1 MDKSP
6 ALARGALDGL
16 RVLELGSLIAG
27 PFATRL
33 MAEFGADVIKI
44 ESPAQGDDPGGDPLR
59 SWRKLHKGESLWW
72 TAQARNK
79 RCITLNLKHP
89 QGRDIVLR
97 LAERADVVVENM
109 RPGALEKLGLGW
121 DDLRAVNPSLVMV
134 RISGFGQTG
143 PMRLQPGFGAI
154 AEAMGG
160 MRYVTGDPD
169 RPPMR
174 ANLSLGDSIAALHA
188 TLGALMA
195 LRHRDA
201 TGGRWNGAQENAGPP
216 QVFLSPSGGGPG
228 AARPRGRSGGGEGQ
242 VVDVALTESV
252 FNLLESTLMEYSYDG
267 TVRQRTGTSI
277 PGITPSNVYRS
288 KGGEWVQI
296 SGNGDAIF
304 RRLMLAI
311 GRADMAD
318 DPGLAR
324 NPGRM
329 VRADEIDAAI
339 QQWAAGQEPEAIVQA
354 MRAAEVPATRI
365 YSIADVVADPQ
376 FQARG
381 MIEAHTLADGTPVD
395 LPAPAPRL
403 SQTPG
408 ATRWLGPALGAH
420 TDEVLAELGLDA
432 AQIAALR
439 QSGAI

>member
-1 MDKSP
+1 MDEMP
-6 ALARGALDGL
+6 AIATQAPRGALDGL

-27 PFATRL
+27 PFSTRL

-44 ESPAQGDDPGGDPLR
+44 ESPARGDDPGGDPLR

-79 RCITLNLKHP
+79 RCITVNLKHP
-89 QGRDIVLR
+89 QGRDIVLQ
-97 LAERADVVVENM
+97 LAARADVVVENM

-121 DDLRAVNPSLVMV
+121 DDLRAINPSLVMV

-143 PMRLQPGFGAI
+143 SMRMQPGFGAI

-188 TLGALMA
+188 TMGALMA
-195 LRHRDA
+195 LRYRDA
-201 TGGRWNGAQENAGPP
+201 TGGRW
-216 QVFLSPSGGGPG
+216 SGQ
-228 AARPRGRSGGGEGQ
+228 SGGEGQ

-267 TVRQRTGTSI
+267 TVRERTGTSI

-304 RRLMLAI
+304 KRLMLAI
-311 GRADMAD
+311 GRADMAE

-339 QQWAAGQEPEAIVQA
+339 QAWAAQQEPDAIVQA

-365 YSIADVVADPQ
+365 YSIADVASDAQ
-376 FQARG
+376 FRARG
-381 MIEAHTLADGTPVD
+381 MIEPHTLADGTPVD

-408 ATRWLGPALGAH
+408 TTRWLGPALGAH
-420 TDEVLAELGLDA
+420 TDAVLTELGLDA

-439 QSGAI
+439 HDGAV

>member
-1 MDKSP
+1 MDKQVASTQP
-6 ALARGALDGL
+6 ARSALDGL

-44 ESPAQGDDPGGDPLR
+44 ESPARGDDPGGDPLR

-79 RCITLNLKHP
+79 RCITVNLKHP

-97 LAERADVVVENM
+97 LAARADVVVENM

-188 TLGALMA
+188 TMGALMA

-201 TGGRWNGAQENAGPP
+201 TGGRWNGEQ
-216 QVFLSPSGGGPG
+216 
-228 AARPRGRSGGGEGQ
+228 GGEGQ
-242 VVDVALTESV
+242 LVDVALTESV

-267 TVRQRTGTSI
+267 TIRQRTGTSI

-304 RRLMLAI
+304 KRLMLAI
-311 GRADMAD
+311 GRADMAE

-329 VRADEIDAAI
+329 ARADEIDAAI
-339 QQWAAGQEPEAIVQA
+339 QAWAAQQEPDAIVHL

-365 YSIADVVADPQ
+365 YSIADVVADAQ

-381 MIEAHTLADGTPVD
+381 MIEAQTLADGTPVD

-403 SQTPG
+403 SRTPG

-439 QSGAI
+439 EQGAI

>member
-1 MDKSP
+1 MDETP
-6 ALARGALDGL
+6 ASAQPPRSALDGL

-27 PFATRL
+27 PFSTRL

-72 TAQARNK
+72 AAQARNK

-89 QGRDIVLR
+89 QGRDMVLQ
-97 LAERADVVVENM
+97 LVAKADVVVENM

-121 DDLRAVNPSLVMV
+121 EALHAVNPSLVMV
-134 RISGFGQTG
+134 RISGFGQSG
-143 PMRLQPGFGAI
+143 PMRMQPGFGAI

-160 MRYVTGDPD
+160 MRFVTGDPD

-174 ANLSLGDSIAALHA
+174 GNLSLGDSIAALHA
-188 TLGALMA
+188 TMGALMA

-201 TGGRWNGAQENAGPP
+201 TGGRWNGQT
-216 QVFLSPSGGGPG
+216 
-228 AARPRGRSGGGEGQ
+228 GGEGQ

-304 RRLMLAI
+304 KRLMLAI
-311 GRADMAD
+311 GRADMAE

-329 VRADEIDAAI
+329 TRADEIDAAI
-339 QQWAAGQEPEAIVQA
+339 QAWAAQHAPDAIVQA

-381 MIEAHTLADGTPVD
+381 MIEPHTLADGTPVD

-403 SQTPG
+403 SATPG
-408 ATRWLGPALGAH
+408 VTRWLGPALGAH
-420 TDEVLAELGLDA
+420 TDAVLAELGLDA

-439 QSGAI
+439 QGGAI

>member
-1 MDKSP
+1 MDESTSSVP
-6 ALARGALDGL
+6 RGALDGL
-16 RVLELGSLIAG
+16 RVIELGSLIAG

-72 TAQARNK
+72 AAQARNK
-79 RCITLNLKHP
+79 RCITVNLKHP
-89 QGRDIVLR
+89 EGRDIVLR
-97 LAERADVVVENM
+97 LVERADVVVENM

-121 DDLRAVNPSLVMV
+121 EALRAVNPSLVMV
-134 RISGFGQTG
+134 RISGFGQSG
-143 PMRLQPGFGAI
+143 PMRSQPGFGAI

-188 TLGALMA
+188 AFGALAA

-201 TGGRWNGAQENAGPP
+201 TGGRWNGHT
-216 QVFLSPSGGGPG
+216 
-228 AARPRGRSGGGEGQ
+228 GGEGQ

-252 FNLLESTLMEYSYDG
+252 FNMLESTLMEYSYDG

-329 VRADEIDAAI
+329 ARAEEIDAAI
-339 QQWAAGQEPEAIVQA
+339 QQWAGEQKADAIVQA

-365 YSIADVVADPQ
+365 YSIADIVADAQ

-381 MIEAHTLADGTPVD
+381 MIEAHALADGTPVD

-439 QSGAI
+439 ESGAV

>member
-1 MDKSP
+1 MDDIATSKPS
-6 ALARGALDGL
+6 GALNGL
-16 RVLELGSLIAG
+16 RVIELGSLIAG

-44 ESPAQGDDPGGDPLR
+44 ESPARGDDPGGDPLR

-79 RCITLNLKHP
+79 RCITVNLKHP
-89 QGRDIVLR
+89 QGRDLVLQ
-97 LAERADVVVENM
+97 LAARADVVVENM

-121 DDLRAVNPSLVMV
+121 DALRAVNPSLVMV

-143 PMRLQPGFGAI
+143 PMHLQPGFGAI

-188 TLGALMA
+188 VMGALIA

-201 TGGRWNGAQENAGPP
+201 TGGRWD
-216 QVFLSPSGGGPG
+216 
-228 AARPRGRSGGGEGQ
+228 GRRGGEGQ

-252 FNLLESTLMEYSYDG
+252 FNMMESTLMEYSYDG

-304 RRLMLAI
+304 KRLMLAI

-329 VRADEIDAAI
+329 ARADDIDAAI
-339 QQWAAGQEPEAIVQA
+339 QAWAAQQEPDAIVQA

-376 FQARG
+376 FRARG
-381 MIEAHTLADGTPVD
+381 MIEPHTLADGTPVD

-403 SQTPG
+403 SATPG

-420 TDEVLAELGLDA
+420 TEAVLAELGLDA
-432 AQIAALR
+432 AQVAALR
-439 QSGAI
+439 QDGVI

>member
-1 MDKSP
+1 MDEATTSTQP
-6 ALARGALDGL
+6 PRGALDGL

-33 MAEFGADVIKI
+33 LAEFGADVIKI
-44 ESPAQGDDPGGDPLR
+44 EPPARDDGPGGDPLR
-59 SWRKLHKGESLWW
+59 SWRRLHKGESLWW
-72 TAQARNK
+72 AAQARNK
-79 RCITLNLKHP
+79 RCITLNLRHP
-89 QGRDIVLR
+89 QGRDIVLQ
-97 LAERADVVVENM
+97 LVAKTDVVMENM
-109 RPGALEKLGLGW
+109 RPGTLEKLGLGW
-121 DDLRAVNPSLVMV
+121 DDLRAVNPGLVMV

-143 PMRLQPGFGAI
+143 PMRMQPGFGAI

-188 TLGALMA
+188 TMGALMA

-201 TGGRWNGAQENAGPP
+201 TGGRWNGQ
-216 QVFLSPSGGGPG
+216 S
-228 AARPRGRSGGGEGQ
+228 GGEGQ

-267 TVRQRTGTSI
+267 TVRERTGTSI

-304 RRLMLAI
+304 KRLMLAI
-311 GRADMAD
+311 GRTDMAQ
-318 DPGLAR
+318 DPGLGR

-329 VRADEIDAAI
+329 LRADEIDAAI
-339 QQWAAGQEPEAIVQA
+339 QAWAAQREPDAIVQA
-354 MRAAEVPATRI
+354 MRDAEVPATRI
-365 YSIADVVADPQ
+365 YSIADVVADVQ
-376 FQARG
+376 FRARG
-381 MIEAHTLADGTPVD
+381 MIEPHTLADGTPID

-403 SQTPG
+403 SRTPG
-408 ATRWLGPALGAH
+408 ETRWLGPALGAH
-420 TDEVLAELGLDA
+420 TEAVLRELGLDA
-432 AQIAALR
+432 AQIAALH
-439 QSGAI
+439 QDGAI

>member
-1 MDKSP
+1 MDESTSSVP
-6 ALARGALDGL
+6 RGALDGL
-16 RVLELGSLIAG
+16 RVIELGSLIAG

-72 TAQARNK
+72 AAQARNK
-79 RCITLNLKHP
+79 RCITVNLKHP
-89 QGRDIVLR
+89 EGRDIVLR
-97 LAERADVVVENM
+97 LVERADVVVENM

-121 DDLRAVNPSLVMV
+121 EALRAVNPSLVMV
-134 RISGFGQTG
+134 RISGFGQSG
-143 PMRLQPGFGAI
+143 PMRSQPGFGAI

-188 TLGALMA
+188 AFGALAA

-201 TGGRWNGAQENAGPP
+201 TGGRWNGHT
-216 QVFLSPSGGGPG
+216 
-228 AARPRGRSGGGEGQ
+228 GGEGQ

-252 FNLLESTLMEYSYDG
+252 FNMLESTLMEYSYDG

-329 VRADEIDAAI
+329 ARADEIDAAI
-339 QQWAAGQEPEAIVQA
+339 QQWAATQQPDAIVQA

-439 QSGAI
+439 ESGAV

>member
-1 MDKSP
+1 MDKPDASTQP
-6 ALARGALDGL
+6 ARSALDGL

-33 MAEFGADVIKI
+33 MAEFGADVVKI
-44 ESPAQGDDPGGDPLR
+44 ESPARGDDPGGDPLR

-89 QGRDIVLR
+89 QGRGIVLQ
-97 LAERADVVVENM
+97 LAARADVVVENM

-188 TLGALMA
+188 TMGALMA

-201 TGGRWNGAQENAGPP
+201 TGGRWNGEQ
-216 QVFLSPSGGGPG
+216 
-228 AARPRGRSGGGEGQ
+228 GGEGQ

-304 RRLMLAI
+304 KRLMLAI
-311 GRADMAD
+311 GRTDMAED
-318 DPGLAR
+318 AGLAH

-329 VRADEIDAAI
+329 ARADEIDAAI
-339 QQWAAGQEPEAIVQA
+339 QQWAAGQEPEAIVLA

-365 YSIADVVADPQ
+365 YSIADVAADAQ
-376 FQARG
+376 FRSRG
-381 MIEAHTLADGTPVD
+381 MIESHILADGTPVD

-403 SQTPG
+403 SATPG

-432 AQIAALR
+432 GQIAALR
-439 QSGAI
+439 QDGAV

>member
-1 MDKSP
+1 MDESTSSVP
-6 ALARGALDGL
+6 RGALDGL
-16 RVLELGSLIAG
+16 RVIELGSLIAG

-72 TAQARNK
+72 AAQARNK
-79 RCITLNLKHP
+79 RCITVNLKHP
-89 QGRDIVLR
+89 EGRDIVLR
-97 LAERADVVVENM
+97 LVERADVVVENM

-121 DDLRAVNPSLVMV
+121 EALRAVNPSLVMV
-134 RISGFGQTG
+134 RISGFGQSG
-143 PMRLQPGFGAI
+143 PMRSQPGFGAI

-188 TLGALMA
+188 AFGALAA

-201 TGGRWNGAQENAGPP
+201 TGGRWNGHT
-216 QVFLSPSGGGPG
+216 
-228 AARPRGRSGGGEGQ
+228 GGEGQ

-252 FNLLESTLMEYSYDG
+252 FNMLESTLMEYSYDG

-329 VRADEIDAAI
+329 ARAEEIDAAI
-339 QQWAAGQEPEAIVQA
+339 QQWAATQQPDAIVQA

-439 QSGAI
+439 ESGAV

>member
-1 MDKSP
+1 MDEKTCCAP
-6 ALARGALDGL
+6 RGALDGL

-33 MAEFGADVIKI
+33 LAEFGADVIKI
-44 ESPAQGDDPGGDPLR
+44 EPPARGDDPGGDPLR
-59 SWRKLHKGESLWW
+59 SWRKLHQGESLWW
-72 TAQARNK
+72 AAQARNK
-79 RCITLNLKHP
+79 RCITLDLKHP
-89 QGRDIVLR
+89 EGRALALR
-97 LAERADVVVENM
+97 LAERVDVVVENM

-121 DDLRAVNPSLVMV
+121 DDLRTVNPSLVMV
-134 RISGFGQTG
+134 RISGFGQSG
-143 PMRLQPGFGAI
+143 PMAQQPGFGAI

-169 RPPMR
+169 LPPMR

-188 TLGALMA
+188 VMGALIA

-201 TGGRWNGAQENAGPP
+201 TGGRWNGKT
-216 QVFLSPSGGGPG
+216 GGQ
-228 AARPRGRSGGGEGQ
+228 GQ
-242 VVDVALTESV
+242 LVDVALTESV
-252 FNLLESTLMEYSYDG
+252 FNMMESTLMEYSYDG

-304 RRLMLAI
+304 KRLMRAI
-311 GRADMAD
+311 GRPDMAD
-318 DPGLAR
+318 DPDLAR

-329 VRADEIDAAI
+329 ARVDDIDAAI
-339 QQWAAGQEPEAIVQA
+339 QDWAAQHAPEAIVQA
-354 MRAAEVPATRI
+354 MRAAEVPAARI
-365 YSIADVVADPQ
+365 YSIADIVADPQ

-381 MIEAHTLADGTPVD
+381 MIERHALADGRPID

-403 SQTPG
+403 SATPG
-408 ATRWLGPALGAH
+408 ETRWLGPKLGAH
-420 TDEVLAELGLDA
+420 TEDVLAELGLDA

-439 QSGAI
+439 QGGAI

>member
-1 MDKSP
+1 MAETSAGCAQTP
-6 ALARGALDGL
+6 GALDGL

-33 MAEFGADVIKI
+33 LAEFGADVIKI
-44 ESPAQGDDPGGDPLR
+44 ETPARDGDPGGDPLR

-72 TAQARNK
+72 AAQARNK
-79 RCITLNLKHP
+79 RCITLDLKHP
-89 QGRDIVLR
+89 RGRDIVRQLVAR
-97 LAERADVVVENM
+97 TDVVVENM
-109 RPGALEKLGLGW
+109 RPGALEKLGMGW
-121 DDLRAVNPSLVMV
+121 DDLRAVNPALVMV

-143 PMRLQPGFGAI
+143 PMRQQPGFGAI

-188 TLGALMA
+188 VMGALVA

-201 TGGRWNGAQENAGPP
+201 TGGRWDGHNGGQ
-216 QVFLSPSGGGPG
+216 
-228 AARPRGRSGGGEGQ
+228 GQ

-252 FNLLESTLMEYSYDG
+252 FNLMESTLMEYSYDG
-267 TVRQRTGTSI
+267 TVRERAGTSI

-288 KGGEWVQI
+288 RDGEWVQI

-304 RRLMLAI
+304 RRLMQAI
-311 GRADMAD
+311 GRADLAD
-318 DPGLAR
+318 DPALAR

-329 VRADEIDAAI
+329 ARAADIDAAI
-339 QQWAAGQEPEAIVQA
+339 QSWAQQFDAADIVRA
-354 MRAAEVPATRI
+354 MRDADVPATRI
-365 YSIADVVADPQ
+365 YSIADIVADAQ
-376 FQARG
+376 FTARG
-381 MIEAHTLADGTPVD
+381 MIEPHHLADGTPVD

-403 SQTPG
+403 SLTPG
-408 ATRWLGPALGAH
+408 KTRWIGPPLGAH
-420 TDEVLAELGLDA
+420 TAAVLAELGLDA
-432 AQIAALR
+432 AQIDALR
-439 QSGAI
+439 RDGVV

>member
-1 MDKSP
+1 MADTSS
-6 ALARGALDGL
+6 AATRGALDGL

-27 PFATRL
+27 PFSARL

-44 ESPAQGDDPGGDPLR
+44 ESPARGDDPGGDPLR
-59 SWRKLHKGESLWW
+59 SWRKLHQGESLWW
-72 TAQARNK
+72 AAQARNK

-89 QGRDIVLR
+89 QGRDIVLQ
-97 LAERADVVVENM
+97 LAAKADVVVENM

-121 DDLRAVNPSLVMV
+121 DALHALNPSLVMV

-143 PMRLQPGFGAI
+143 PMRMQPGFGAI

-188 TLGALMA
+188 TMGALIA

-201 TGGRWNGAQENAGPP
+201 TGGRWNGKT
-216 QVFLSPSGGGPG
+216 
-228 AARPRGRSGGGEGQ
+228 GGEGQ

-252 FNLLESTLMEYSYDG
+252 FNMLESTLMEYSYDG
-267 TVRQRTGTSI
+267 TVRERTGTSI

-304 RRLMLAI
+304 KRLMLAI
-311 GRADMAD
+311 GRPDMAD

-329 VRADEIDAAI
+329 ERADDIDAAI
-339 QQWAAGQEPEAIVQA
+339 QAWAAQQEPDAIVQS

-365 YSIADVVADPQ
+365 YSIADVVADAQ
-376 FQARG
+376 FRARG
-381 MIEAHTLADGTPVD
+381 MIEPHTLADGTPVD

-408 ATRWLGPALGAH
+408 VTRWLGPALGAH
-420 TDEVLAELGLDA
+420 TEAVLAELGMDA

-439 QSGAI
+439 QDGVI

>member
-1 MDKSP
+1 MDESTSSVP
-6 ALARGALDGL
+6 RGALDGL
-16 RVLELGSLIAG
+16 RVIELGSLIAG

-72 TAQARNK
+72 AAQARNK
-79 RCITLNLKHP
+79 RCITVNLKHP
-89 QGRDIVLR
+89 EGRDIVLR
-97 LAERADVVVENM
+97 LVERADVVVENM

-121 DDLRAVNPSLVMV
+121 EALRAVNPSLVMV
-134 RISGFGQTG
+134 RISGFGQSG
-143 PMRLQPGFGAI
+143 PMRSQPGFGAI

-188 TLGALMA
+188 AFGALAA

-201 TGGRWNGAQENAGPP
+201 TGGRWNG
-216 QVFLSPSGGGPG
+216 SS
-228 AARPRGRSGGGEGQ
+228 GGEGQ

-252 FNLLESTLMEYSYDG
+252 FNMLESTLMEYSYDG

-329 VRADEIDAAI
+329 ARADEIDAAI
-339 QQWAAGQEPEAIVQA
+339 QQWAATQQPDAIVQA

-439 QSGAI
+439 ESGAV

>member
-1 MDKSP
+1 MDKSGASTQP
-6 ALARGALDGL
+6 VRSALDGL

-44 ESPAQGDDPGGDPLR
+44 ESPARGGDPGGDPLR

-79 RCITLNLKHP
+79 RCITVNLKHP
-89 QGRDIVLR
+89 QGRGIVLQ
-97 LAERADVVVENM
+97 LAARADVVVENM

-143 PMRLQPGFGAI
+143 PMRMQPGFGAI

-188 TLGALMA
+188 TMGALMA
-195 LRHRDA
+195 LHHRDA
-201 TGGRWNGAQENAGPP
+201 TGGRWNGAQ
-216 QVFLSPSGGGPG
+216 
-228 AARPRGRSGGGEGQ
+228 GGEGQ
-242 VVDVALTESV
+242 MVDVALTESV

-318 DPGLAR
+318 DAGLAR

-329 VRADEIDAAI
+329 ARADEIDAAI

-365 YSIADVVADPQ
+365 YSIADVAADAQ
-376 FQARG
+376 FRSRG
-381 MIEAHTLADGTPVD
+381 MIEPHTLADGTPVD

-403 SQTPG
+403 SATPG

-432 AQIAALR
+432 GQIAALR
-439 QSGAI
+439 QHGAV

>member
-1 MDKSP
+1 MDETPTSTQAP
-6 ALARGALDGL
+6 RGALDGL

-44 ESPAQGDDPGGDPLR
+44 ESPARGDDPGGDPLR

-89 QGRDIVLR
+89 QGRDIVLQ
-97 LAERADVVVENM
+97 LALRADVVVENM

-121 DDLRAVNPSLVMV
+121 DDMRAVNPSLVMV

-188 TLGALMA
+188 TMGALIA

-201 TGGRWNGAQENAGPP
+201 TGGRWDGQ
-216 QVFLSPSGGGPG
+216 
-228 AARPRGRSGGGEGQ
+228 RGGEGQ

-252 FNLLESTLMEYSYDG
+252 FNMMESTLMEYSYDG

-304 RRLMLAI
+304 KRLMLAI

-318 DPGLAR
+318 EPGLAR

-329 VRADEIDAAI
+329 ARADDIDAAI
-339 QQWAAGQEPEAIVQA
+339 QAWAAQQEPDAIVQA

-376 FQARG
+376 FRDRG
-381 MIEAHTLADGTPVD
+381 MIEPHTLVDGTPID

-403 SQTPG
+403 SATPG

-420 TDEVLAELGLDA
+420 TDAVLAELGLDA

-439 QSGAI
+439 QHGVI